1 MIVYTLNNNKRKNMS
16 IFDKEVKLEDIK
28 DLDKRYEVMRK
39 TVEYALDKCETEVS
53 NLIEEYN
60 ESLPE
65 DNDYSEE
72 VSNYTEV
79 DTVDLHSSFNELRD
93 YIEDYSQ

>member
-1 MIVYTLNNNKRKNMS
+1 MS
-16 IFDKEVKLEDIK
+16 IFDKEVKLENIK

-65 DNDYSEE
+65 DSDY
-72 VSNYTEV
+72 NEV
-79 DTVDLHSSFNELRD
+79 DTVDLSSKFSELND
-93 YIEDYSQ
+93 YVEDYS

>member
-1 MIVYTLNNNKRKNMS
+1 MS
-16 IFDKEVKLEDIK
+16 IFNKEVKLENIK

-39 TVEYALDKCETEVS
+39 TVEYAIDKCETEVS
-53 NLIEEYN
+53 SLIEEYN

-65 DNDYSEE
+65 NSD
-72 VSNYTEV
+72 YTEV
-79 DTVDLHSSFNELRD
+79 DTVDLSSKFSELND

>member
-1 MIVYTLNNNKRKNMS
+1 MKL
-16 IFDKEVKLEDIK
+16 KEIQ

-39 TVEYALDKCETEVS
+39 TVEYALDKCETEMS

>member
-16 IFDKEVKLEDIK
+16 IFDKEVKLEEIK

-39 TVEYALDKCETEVS
+39 TVEYAIDKCEIEVS

-65 DNDYSEE
+65 DNEDY
-72 VSNYTEV
+72 NEV
-79 DTVDLHSSFNELRD
+79 DTVDLSNLFTQLNE
-93 YIEDYSQ
+93 YVTDYS

>member
-1 MIVYTLNNNKRKNMS
+1 MS
-16 IFDKEVKLEDIK
+16 IFNKEVKLENIK

-39 TVEYALDKCETEVS
+39 TVEYAIDKCEIEVS

-65 DNDYSEE
+65 DSD
-72 VSNYTEV
+72 YTEV
-79 DTVDLHSSFNELRD
+79 DTVDLSSKFSELND
-93 YIEDYSQ
+93 YVEDYS

>member
-1 MIVYTLNNNKRKNMS
+1 MS
-16 IFDKEVKLEDIK
+16 IFNKEVKLENIK

-39 TVEYALDKCETEVS
+39 TVEYAIDKCEIEVS

>member
-1 MIVYTLNNNKRKNMS
+1 MS
-16 IFDKEVKLEDIK
+16 IFNKEVKLENIK

-39 TVEYALDKCETEVS
+39 TVEYAIDKCETEVS

-65 DNDYSEE
+65 DSD
-72 VSNYTEV
+72 YTEV
-79 DTVDLHSSFNELRD
+79 DTVDLSMKFDDMRD
-93 YIEDYSQ
+93 YVEDYSN

>member
-1 MIVYTLNNNKRKNMS
+1 MS
-16 IFDKEVKLEDIK
+16 IFDKEVKLENIK

-39 TVEYALDKCETEVS
+39 TVEYALDKCEIEVS

-65 DNDYSEE
+65 DSDY
-72 VSNYTEV
+72 NEV
-79 DTVDLHSSFNELRD
+79 DTVDLSSKFSELND
-93 YIEDYSQ
+93 YVEDYSQTKNIREKNSQKKVK

>member
-1 MIVYTLNNNKRKNMS
+1 MS
-16 IFDKEVKLEDIK
+16 IFNKEVKLENIK

-39 TVEYALDKCETEVS
+39 TVEYAIDKCETEVS

-65 DNDYSEE
+65 DSD
-72 VSNYTEV
+72 YTEV
-79 DTVDLHSSFNELRD
+79 DTVDLSSKFSELND
-93 YIEDYSQ
+93 YVEDYS

>member
-1 MIVYTLNNNKRKNMS
+1 MS
-16 IFDKEVKLEDIK
+16 IFNKEVKLENIK

>member
-1 MIVYTLNNNKRKNMS
+1 MS
-16 IFDKEVKLEDIK
+16 IFNKEVKLENIK

-39 TVEYALDKCETEVS
+39 TVEYAIDKCETEVS

-65 DNDYSEE
+65 DNDY
-72 VSNYTEV
+72 TEV
-79 DTVDLHSSFNELRD
+79 DTVDLSSKFSELND
-93 YIEDYSQ
+93 YVEDYSQ

>member
-1 MIVYTLNNNKRKNMS
+1 MS
-16 IFDKEVKLEDIK
+16 IFNKEVKLENIK

-39 TVEYALDKCETEVS
+39 TVEYAIDKCENEVS

>member
-16 IFDKEVKLEDIK
+16 IFNKEVKLENIK

-39 TVEYALDKCETEVS
+39 TVEYAIDKCETEVS

-65 DNDYSEE
+65 DSD
-72 VSNYTEV
+72 YTEV
-79 DTVDLHSSFNELRD
+79 DTVDLSSKFSELND
-93 YIEDYSQ
+93 YVEDYS

>member
-1 MIVYTLNNNKRKNMS
+1 MS
-16 IFDKEVKLEDIK
+16 IFDKEVKLENIK

-39 TVEYALDKCETEVS
+39 TVEYAIDKCETEVS

>member
-1 MIVYTLNNNKRKNMS
+1 MS
-16 IFDKEVKLEDIK
+16 IFNKEVKLENIK

-39 TVEYALDKCETEVS
+39 TVEYAIDKCETEVS

-65 DNDYSEE
+65 DSDY
-72 VSNYTEV
+72 NEV
-79 DTVDLHSSFNELRD
+79 DTVDLSMKFDDMRD
-93 YIEDYSQ
+93 YVEDYSN

>member
-39 TVEYALDKCETEVS
+39 TVEYAIDKCEIEVL

-65 DNDYSEE
+65 DNEDY
-72 VSNYTEV
+72 NEV
-79 DTVDLHSSFNELRD
+79 DTVDLSNLFTQLNE
-93 YIEDYSQ
+93 YVEDYSQ

>member
-1 MIVYTLNNNKRKNMS
+1 MIGYRDNNNKRKTMS
-16 IFDKEVKLEDIK
+16 IFDKEVKLEEIK

-39 TVEYALDKCETEVS
+39 TVEYAIDKCEIEVS

-65 DNDYSEE
+65 DNEDY
-72 VSNYTEV
+72 NEV
-79 DTVDLHSSFNELRD
+79 DTVDLSNLFTQLNE
-93 YIEDYSQ
+93 YVEDYSQ

>member
-1 MIVYTLNNNKRKNMS
+1 MS
-16 IFDKEVKLEDIK
+16 IFNKEVKLENIK

-53 NLIEEYN
+53 NLIEEFN

-65 DNDYSEE
+65 DSDY
-72 VSNYTEV
+72 NEV
-79 DTVDLHSSFNELRD
+79 DTVDLSSKFSELND
-93 YIEDYSQ
+93 YVEDYSN

>member
-1 MIVYTLNNNKRKNMS
+1 MS
-16 IFDKEVKLEDIK
+16 IFNKEVKLENIK

-39 TVEYALDKCETEVS
+39 TVEYAIDKCEIEVS

-93 YIEDYSQ
+93 YIEDYS

>member
-1 MIVYTLNNNKRKNMS
+1 MS
-16 IFDKEVKLEDIK
+16 IFDKEVKLEEIK

-39 TVEYALDKCETEVS
+39 TVEYALDKCEIEVS

-65 DNDYSEE
+65 DNEDY
-72 VSNYTEV
+72 NEV
-79 DTVDLHSSFNELRD
+79 DTVDLSNLFTQLNE
-93 YIEDYSQ
+93 YVEDYSQ

>member
-16 IFDKEVKLEDIK
+16 IFNKEVKLENIK

>member
-1 MIVYTLNNNKRKNMS
+1 MKGKHMS
-16 IFDKEVKLEDIK
+16 IFNKEVKLEDIK

-39 TVEYALDKCETEVS
+39 TVQYALDKCETEMS
-53 NLIEEYN
+53 DLIEEFN

-65 DNDYSEE
+65 DSDY
-72 VSNYTEV
+72 NEV
-79 DTVDLHSSFNELRD
+79 DTVDLSMKFSELQD

>member
-16 IFDKEVKLEDIK
+16 IFDKEVKLEEIK

-39 TVEYALDKCETEVS
+39 TVEYAIDKCEIEVS

-65 DNDYSEE
+65 DNEDY
-72 VSNYTEV
+72 NEV
-79 DTVDLHSSFNELRD
+79 DTVDLSNLFTQLNE
-93 YIEDYSQ
+93 YVEDYSQ

>member
-1 MIVYTLNNNKRKNMS
+1 MIDYTLNNNKRKNMS
-16 IFDKEVKLEDIK
+16 IFNKEVKLENIK

-39 TVEYALDKCETEVS
+39 TVEYAIDKCETEVS

>member
-1 MIVYTLNNNKRKNMS
+1 MS
-16 IFDKEVKLEDIK
+16 IFNKEVKLENIK

-39 TVEYALDKCETEVS
+39 TVEYAIDKCETEVS

-65 DNDYSEE
+65 NSD
-72 VSNYTEV
+72 YTEV

>member
-1 MIVYTLNNNKRKNMS
+1 MS
-16 IFDKEVKLEDIK
+16 IFDKEVKLENIK

-53 NLIEEYN
+53 NLIEEFN

-65 DNDYSEE
+65 DSDY
-72 VSNYTEV
+72 NEV
-79 DTVDLHSSFNELRD
+79 DTVDLSSKFSELND
-93 YIEDYSQ
+93 YVEDYSQTKNIREKNSQKKVK

>member
-1 MIVYTLNNNKRKNMS
+1 MS
-16 IFDKEVKLEDIK
+16 IFNKEVKLENIK

-39 TVEYALDKCETEVS
+39 TVEYAIDKCEIEVS

-65 DNDYSEE
+65 DSD
-72 VSNYTEV
+72 YTEV
-79 DTVDLHSSFNELRD
+79 DTVDLSMKFDDMRD
-93 YIEDYSQ
+93 YVEDYSN

>member
-1 MIVYTLNNNKRKNMS
+1 MS
-16 IFDKEVKLEDIK
+16 IFNKEVKLENIK

-39 TVEYALDKCETEVS
+39 TVEYAIDKCETEVS